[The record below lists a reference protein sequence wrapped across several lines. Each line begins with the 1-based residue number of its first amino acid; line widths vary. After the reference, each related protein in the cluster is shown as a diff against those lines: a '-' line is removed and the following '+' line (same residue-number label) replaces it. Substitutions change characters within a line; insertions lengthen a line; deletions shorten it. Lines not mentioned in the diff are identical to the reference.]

1 MTSILETAQGAI
13 MERVNYEMEK
23 VLTNIL
29 DANTSPTA
37 KRKIQLTLILKPTN
51 DRQVI
56 TMSTVVKST
65 LAPTE
70 PIETSLFVTGKRS
83 TGELTLTENMTE
95 VPGQMDMSGEE
106 QMPGKIVNI
115 G

>member
-1 MTSILETAQGAI
+1 MTNILETAQGAI
-13 MERVNYEMEK
+13 LERVNYEMEK
-23 VLTNIL
+23 VLDNIM
-29 DANTSPTA
+29 DVNTDPTA

-70 PIETSLFVTGKRS
+70 PIETSLFVTGKQS
-83 TGELTLTENMTE
+83 TGEVTLTESMPE